1 MLINLWLVF
10 PRSVRT
16 FEHNLLPPRW
26 YKYKHTHPNTHTHR
40 LRPGSWFEVFC
51 FVLFYSW
58 IWLDKRVQTP
68 VHRGHR
74 FHTAKSCGLFFVF
87 FSDGHVLCEGQ
98 SKDLLGFCFSST
110 ELWSRSPRSYG
121 LTFSFWTA
129 AWSQLISTQRAHPN
143 KTKYL
148 WCSS

>member
-26 YKYKHTHPNTHTHR
+26 YKYKHTHTVSDLVR
-40 LRPGSWFEVFC
+40 GLKF

-58 IWLDKRVQTP
+58 IWLDKSRRVQTP

>member
-26 YKYKHTHPNTHTHR
+26 YKYKHTHTVSDLVR
-40 LRPGSWFEVFC
+40 GLKF
-51 FVLFYSW
+51 FVLFLNSILVGSDW
-58 IWLDKRVQTP
+58 IKAEESKPLSTGDIVSTQLNP
-68 VHRGHR
+68 ADS
-74 FHTAKSCGLFFVF
+74 FLCF